1 MKCNKTFIYKYQ
13 KLAKVKLLVISKL
26 QGLKFGQ
33 FKKNDYLCNR

>member
-1 MKCNKTFIYKYQ
+1 MHTRRISIAQ

-26 QGLKFGQ
+26 QGFKLGQ